1 MIKHIIS
8 SVFLVLFIGVYYGQ
22 KSNQLKKKEQ
32 EIQKKIENTKNLIKV
47 TRNSEQLTL
56 TELGIIQHQIA
67 YREELLS
74 HYSYQIRKLD
84 AQVEQ
89 YKKDT
94 ALIGIK
100 IKKLKEEYKKM
111 LLHAFKN
118 RDADYNYLYIIS
130 ANTFSNGCS
139 TSNNK
144 LNSLELL
151 FFSF

>member
-1 MIKHIIS
+1 MIKNTLLIF
-8 SVFLVLFIGVYYGQ
+8 FLLLLCGVHYSQ
-22 KSNQLKKKEQ
+22 KSNQLKKKER
-32 EIQKKIENTKNLIKV
+32 EIQKKIENTKNLIKL

-74 HYSYQIRKLD
+74 HYGYQIRKLD

-94 ALIGIK
+94 ALIEIK
-100 IKKLKEEYKKM
+100 IKKLKEEYQKM

-118 RDADYNYLYIIS
+118 RNADYNFLYI
-130 ANTFSNGCS
+130 TKDVFYY
-139 TSNNK
+139 
-144 LNSLELL
+144 L
-151 FFSF
+151 